1 MVVCTISGCVTRLD
15 LDVPVRRWCRR
26 RVQVGGGAVEAVESR
41 HSMVAYGQPW
51 HRVASCGCFTG
62 VEATNSRHSVND
74 AGSSGDF
81 WLLRSR

>member
-41 HSMVAYGQPW
+41 HSMAAYGQPR
-51 HRVASCGCFTG
+51 HRVASCGRFTG
-62 VEATNSRHSVND
+62 LKQRILHSVND